1 MNERIKEVRKAL
13 HLTQAAFAGRVG
25 VKQQTIA
32 MLEAGS
38 SNPSEQ
44 LINGICREYRV
55 NEDWLRTGEG
65 EMFVPTPSTVVD
77 QLCEEYDLDGGAR
90 VVLEKFITLPPE
102 EQEVIIG
109 YMCSVVDAI
118 REGKEQPKD
127 PTPPPTDD
135 DYRAMLEKELKKE
148 KGEKDKSE
156 A

>member
-32 MLEAGS
+32 MLEAGN

-44 LINGICREYRV
+44 LINGICREFRV
-55 NEDWLRTGEG
+55 NEVWLRTGEG
-65 EMFVPTPSTVVD
+65 EMFVHTPSTVVD
-77 QLCEEYDLDGGAR
+77 QLCEEYDLDGAAR

-102 EQEVIIG
+102 EQEVIIQ
-109 YMCSVVDAI
+109 YMCAI
-118 REGKEQPKD
+118 RAEKTEAEKLHAQLDAELNK
-127 PTPPPTDD
+127 
-135 DYRAMLEKELKKE
+135 EKEAAE
-148 KGEKDKSE
+148 KSE

>member
-32 MLEAGS
+32 MLEAGN

-44 LINGICREYRV
+44 LINGICREFRV
-55 NEDWLRTGEG
+55 SEDWLRTGEG
-65 EMFVPTPSTVVD
+65 EMFIPTPSTVVD
-77 QLCEEYDLDGGAR
+77 QLCEEYDLDGAAR

-118 REGKEQPKD
+118 R
-127 PTPPPTDD
+127 
-135 DYRAMLEKELKKE
+135 AEKTEAEKLHAQLDAQLKKE
-148 KGEKDKSE
+148 KEGAEKSE